1 MQDFLS
7 SIAANQWLR
16 AIGGVFAL
24 TLLAWATN
32 VVARRVFL
40 GLVHRV
46 GSRTQSTWDD
56 RIIERRVF
64 HKLANV
70 APALVTYVGIGW
82 ALGVGPEGLGVGPEA
97 LAGAPAGDVQA
108 TGWEAFVLAGAT
120 VVRRVSLAWVV
131 VALTTAAG
139 ALLHALNDIYTET
152 YAEARNRPIKGYLQV
167 ISLFLYVAAGIM
179 VVSILADLNPVVFLS
194 GLVGLGAV
202 VMLVFKDTILS
213 LVASVQIMSN
223 NMIGIG
229 DWVEMPQANTDGDV
243 IDIALH
249 SVQIQ
254 NWDKTISTIPTH
266 QFISESFKNW
276 RGMSESGGRRI
287 KRAIH
292 LDMNSIR
299 FLSDDEVARLS
310 RFEFLH
316 EYLHAKQKDL
326 EVANAREV
334 PGENVVPDPRRLTNV
349 GTFRAYVRHYLSNH
363 PTIHQEMT
371 LLVRQLQPGPQG
383 LPLEI
388 YCFSNDTDWGNYE
401 GLQAD
406 IFEHLIASLPE
417 FGLRAFQEPSG
428 GDLKALGASGT
439 PNRDLPS
446 GPDSV

>member
-1 MQDFLS
+1 MQDLLS
-7 SIAANQWLR
+7 NIIETPWLR
-16 AIGGVFAL
+16 ATGGVLSL

-32 VVARRVFL
+32 VVARRIFL
-40 GLVHRV
+40 KLVQRV
-46 GSRTQSTWDD
+46 ASRTQSTWDD
-56 RIIERRVF
+56 RLIEQRVF

-82 ALGVGPEGLGVGPEA
+82 ALGVGPETLADSPAVDLQATSSEGLA
-97 LAGAPAGDVQA
+97 LAAAI
-108 TGWEAFVLAGAT
+108 L
-120 VVRRVSLAWVV
+120 VRRVSLAWVV
-131 VALTTAAG
+131 IALTTTAA
-139 ALLHALNDIYTET
+139 ALLNALNDIYNEI

-167 ISLFLYVAAGIM
+167 VSLFLYVAAGVV
-179 VVSILADLNPVVFLS
+179 VVSVLAELNPVVFLS
-194 GLVGLGAV
+194 GLTALGAI

-223 NMIGIG
+223 NMISLG
-229 DWVEMPQANTDGDV
+229 DWVEMPQANADGDV

-249 SVQIQ
+249 TVKIQ

-266 QFISESFKNW
+266 KFISESFQNW

-292 LDMNSIR
+292 LDMSSIH
-299 FLSDDEVARLS
+299 FLSDEEVARLS

-316 EYLHAKQKDL
+316 DYLQFKKKDL

-334 PGENVVPDPRRLTNV
+334 ESDDVIPDQRRLTNV
-349 GTFRAYVRHYLSNH
+349 GTFRAYVLHYLRNH
-363 PTIHQEMT
+363 PMIHQDMT

-401 GLQAD
+401 DLQAD
-406 IFEHLIASLPE
+406 IFDHLIASCPE
-417 FGLRAFQEPSG
+417 FGLEAFQEPSG
-428 GDLKALGASGT
+428 GDLKALSASG
-439 PNRDLPS
+439 
-446 GPDSV
+446 